1 MRVGWNEKTIAWME
15 AASAFTGFHRKLA
28 ALIRP
33 YLCLGGTLCDL
44 GCGLG
49 LIDLE
54 ISPWLERV
62 TCLDT
67 SGPALAALE
76 RLADRRGCTN
86 LELRQG
92 DVETLEGE
100 WDTVLGVFFGFGDR
114 IPRWL
119 THCRR
124 GLVVVVADG
133 ERPSFGPGRPSK
145 RYTAG
150 YAQMLLDQAGISYQM
165 ERHALE
171 YGQPFRSLEEAE
183 EFGRIYSGGDRREDL
198 RYLRGRLTATGD
210 PDYPWYLPQEKRFS
224 IFSIQKGA
232 EGVLKRGSI

>member
-28 ALIRP
+28 ALLRP
-33 YLCLGGTLCDL
+33 HLGLGGTLCDL

-54 ISPWLERV
+54 LSPWFERV

-67 SGPALAALE
+67 SGPALAALR
-76 RLADRRGCTN
+76 RLAARRGCTN

-92 DVETLEGE
+92 DVEALDGE

-119 THCRR
+119 AHCRR

-133 ERPSFGPGRPSK
+133 AESTFGSGRPSK

-150 YAQMLLDQAGISYQM
+150 YAQMLLDQAGIPCPGV
-165 ERHALE
+165 RPALP
-171 YGQPFRSLEEAE
+171 QP
-183 EFGRIYSGGDRREDL
+183 GGGGGVLPDL
-198 RYLRGRLTATGD
+198 QRGRLGGGVPA
-210 PDYPWYLPQEKRFS
+210 PARQ
-224 IFSIQKGA
+224 A
-232 EGVLKRGSI
+232 ERHRGSGLPLVSAPGEAVCHFFCSEEGGGAVKYGSV

>member
-28 ALIRP
+28 ALLRP
-33 YLCLGGTLCDL
+33 HLGLGGTLCDL

-54 ISPWLERV
+54 LSPWFERV

-67 SGPALAALE
+67 SGPALAALR
-76 RLADRRGCTN
+76 RLAARRGCTN

-92 DVETLEGE
+92 DVEALDGE
-100 WDTVLGVFFGFGDR
+100 WDTVMGVFFGFGDR

-119 THCRR
+119 AHCRR

-133 ERPSFGPGRPSK
+133 AESTFGPGRPSK

-150 YAQMLLDQAGISYQM
+150 YAQMLLDQAGILYRV
-165 ERHALE
+165 EHHALE

-183 EFGRIYSGGDRREDL
+183 EFCRIYSGGDWEEEFRR
-198 RYLRGRLTATGD
+198 LRGRLTATGD
-210 PDYPWYLPQEKRFS
+210 PDYPWYLPREKRFAV
-224 IFSIQKGA
+224 FSVQKRA
-232 EGVLKRGSI
+232 EER